1 MTDARRLVDRIWSY
15 AHVLRDDGVGVIE
28 YTEQLT
34 YLLFLK
40 MAHERATRKLRS
52 EQVVPPEY
60 SWQRLLDAE
69 GAALETEYTLIL
81 QGLGRQRGTLGTIFR
96 KAQNRIQDPAKLKRL
111 IHDLIN
117 KEQWSSAGTDV
128 NGDAYESLLA
138 KGATDRGSGAGQY
151 FTPRSVISAMVE
163 CVQPTVEDSVVDPA
177 CGTGGFLLAAHEYA
191 SRGAETMTPPQREH
205 LRNTFVHGT
214 ELVDGTA
221 RLAAMN
227 LLLHGIGEANGDSL
241 IEVKDSLAS
250 DPGRR
255 WSVVL
260 ANPPFGTKSSLTM
273 VGADGR
279 AAADDRAVERQDFVV
294 TTSNKQ
300 LNFLQH
306 IMTILDINGRAAVV
320 LPDNVLF
327 EGGAGE
333 TLRRRLLNDFDLHTL
348 LRLPTGLFYAQGVKA
363 NVLFF
368 EKKPASETPWTSKL
382 WVYDLRTNQ
391 HFTLKQNPLTRAHLD
406 DFVDSYAPGRPREER
421 VETELFRSFTYD
433 DLIARDKVNLDIT
446 WLRDESLEDFDNL
459 PAPEVLARE
468 IVEDLTA
475 ALEEFAAVAAALEQA
490 STQEHGMS

>member
-1 MTDARRLVDRIWSY
+1 MSDARRLVDKIWSY

-40 MAHERATRKLRS
+40 MAHERAIRKLRP
-52 EQVVPPEY
+52 EQIVPAEY

-69 GAALETEYTLIL
+69 GVQLEAEYTRIL
-81 QGLGRQRGTLGTIFR
+81 LGLGRQPGTLGTIFR

-111 IHDLIN
+111 IHDLIDR
-117 KEQWSSAGTDV
+117 EQWSSAGTDV

-138 KGATDRGSGAGQY
+138 KGASDKGSGAGQY
-151 FTPRSVISAMVE
+151 FTPRSVISAMVD
-163 CVQPTVEDSVVDPA
+163 CVQPTVADSVVDPA
-177 CGTGGFLLAAHEYA
+177 CGTGGFLLGAHEYA
-191 SRGAETMTPPQREH
+191 SRGAESMTPPEREH

-227 LLLHGIGEANGDSL
+227 LLLHGIGEADGESL
-241 IEVKDSLAS
+241 IEVKDSLAA

-279 AAADDRAVERQDFVV
+279 ETTDDRAVERQDFVV

-368 EKKPASETPWTSKL
+368 DKKPASETPWTSQL

-391 HFTLKQNPLTRAHLD
+391 HFTLKQNPLTRAHLE
-406 DFVDSYAPGRPREER
+406 DFVDSYAPGKAQDER
-421 VETELFRSFTYD
+421 VETDLFRSFTYD
-433 DLIARDKVNLDIT
+433 ELVARDKVNLDIT
-446 WLRDESLEDFDNL
+446 WLRDESLEDLDNL
-459 PAPEVLARE
+459 PAPEVIARE

-475 ALEEFAAVAAALEQA
+475 ALEEFAAVAAALERA
-490 STQEHGMS
+490 SGGDQ